1 MKLNL
6 IDCGVLKNFHA
17 MMETMPVNQHYVMV
31 SGQKTRARQIS
42 ILAYLSETLKVH
54 KTEVVKTERSFL
66 LKQQLKFFFLSIL
79 IVNYSIG

>member
-54 KTEVVKTERSFL
+54 KTEVVGTERSFL
-66 LKQQLKFFFLSIL
+66 LNS
-79 IVNYSIG
+79 N